1 MKTKPLAG
9 TLAVIM
15 FVILVSSS
23 CEKTIVND
31 IYDCECVDTCNT
43 ETPTTPKPPSC
54 TEMGTW
60 LGRYS
65 SLSASIA
72 VADSTFISN
81 GIARMGNSPY
91 GYYWTG
97 IELPFPACR
106 NLAGDSMR
114 LDARVKNPLNEGS
127 IEELDVVLVITG
139 EQDSAWV
146 NYIGRATHVQ
156 HTYLG
161 LLNGSQLNNVPE
173 LIQMF
178 QDWTEVS
185 LEVKNNV
192 VSTYK
197 NGTLI
202 KTYTIP
208 SGKKLGKVKNIK
220 VGFKGTGSVDWV
232 KVYNNAGTLK
242 AKEEFNNGTKSQV
255 EWF

>member
-1 MKTKPLAG
+1 MKTKTLIGA
-9 TLAVIM
+9 LAVVVTVVLI
-15 FVILVSSS
+15 SNS
-23 CEKTIVND
+23 CTKTIVNN
-31 IYDCECVDTCNT
+31 IYDCECVDTCDT
-43 ETPTTPKPPSC
+43 MPPPPKPPGC
-54 TEMGTW
+54 TESSSW

-65 SLSASIA
+65 SLTASTA
-72 VADSTFISN
+72 VADSTFINN

-97 IELPFPACR
+97 IELPIPACR
-106 NLAGDSMR
+106 NLAGDSIR
-114 LDARVKNPLNEGS
+114 LEARVKNPINEGA
-127 IEELDVVLVITG
+127 IEELDVLLIITG

-146 NYIGRATHVQ
+146 NYIGRASHVQ

-161 LLNGSQLNNVPE
+161 LLSGSQLNSVPE

-178 QDWTEVS
+178 QDWQEIS

-192 VSTYK
+192 ISTYK

-202 KTYTIP
+202 KSYNIP
-208 SGKKLGKVKNIK
+208 NGKKLGKVKNIK
-220 VGFKGTGSVDWV
+220 VGFKGVGSVDWV

-242 AKEEFNNGTKSQV
+242 LREEFNNGKRSNV